1 VGLLALSRQRLVMF
15 RATRFLR
22 RALRSDAG
30 SAASA
35 DGLKFRFNTPMS
47 SIIGEDNV
55 KMVLV
60 PAVSGD
66 FGILAGHVPTIA
78 QLKPGVVSVYKTDTD
93 ITHYFV
99 SGGFAVV
106 REDATASV
114 TAAEAV
120 EVTELDPA
128 AVQAGISKF
137 TSEIAA
143 AKDDEEK
150 TNAEIGL
157 EVHQAM
163 EYALTFAK

>member
-1 VGLLALSRQRLVMF
+1 MF
-15 RATRFLR
+15 RATRILR
-22 RALRSDAG
+22 RALRAEGAAG
-30 SAASA
+30 ATS
-35 DGLKFRFNTPMS
+35 DGLLFRFNTPS
-47 SIIGEDNV
+47 TSIITEETV

-66 FGILAGHVPTIA
+66 FGILAGHVPVIA
-78 QLKPGVVSVYKTDTD
+78 QLKPGVVSVHKTDTD
-93 ITHYFV
+93 IKHYFV

-120 EVTELDPA
+120 EVSELDPA
-128 AVQAGISKF
+128 AVKAGITTF
-137 TSEIAA
+137 TNEIAN
-143 AKDDEEK
+143 AKTDEEK

-163 EYALTFAK
+163 DYAISLTGN